1 MECGGR
7 WAFRAKSEVGFSIA
21 HLSGSLSIDDQEQST
36 KASRADPGPESAK
49 MMMRDFEDPLL
60 VFQDIGTED
69 KENMAPTAGP
79 RGSTSTSSSSS
90 GGLHPLMARTA
101 KKTWSLD
108 DFEIG
113 RKLGKGRFGNVY
125 VAREKRTKFIVALKV
140 IFKEQLEQNKV
151 EHQLRREIEIQSHLR
166 YRAPPFDEI
175 AIYLL
180 HHLVSFVCLYTKDTP
195 TCCAC
200 LDSSTTRRACS

>member
-1 MECGGR
+1 
-7 WAFRAKSEVGFSIA
+7 
-21 HLSGSLSIDDQEQST
+21 
-36 KASRADPGPESAK
+36 

-60 VFQDIGTED
+60 VFQDIGTGD
-69 KENMAPTAGP
+69 KENMAPTGP
-79 RGSTSTSSSSS
+79 RSTSTSSSSS
-90 GGLHPLMARTA
+90 GGLHPLMARTS

-166 YRAPPFDEI
+166 YALHRSR
-175 AIYLL
+175 YL
-180 HHLVSFVCLYTKDTP
+180 HINFSF
-195 TCCAC
+195 AC
-200 LDSSTTRRACS
+200 TQRHPNVLRMFGFFHDKTRVFLILEVQQYQASIIIIIIIVQHQPIGSNS

>member
-1 MECGGR
+1 
-7 WAFRAKSEVGFSIA
+7 
-21 HLSGSLSIDDQEQST
+21 
-36 KASRADPGPESAK
+36 
-49 MMMRDFEDPLL
+49 MMLREFEDPLL
-60 VFQDIGTED
+60 VFQDICAPVED
-69 KENMAPTAGP
+69 KENVAPPQSSMMMAS
-79 RGSTSTSSSSS
+79 RSTSTSSTAG
-90 GGLHPLMARTA
+90 GGLHPLMARGPPTT

-166 YRAPPFDEI
+166 YPLP
-175 AIYLL
+175 
-180 HHLVSFVCLYTKDTP
+180 
-195 TCCAC
+195 
-200 LDSSTTRRACS
+200 